1 MFVDI
6 GHLLL
11 ANITSHLD
19 VLVHPLLV
27 PEHVG
32 VLGELLPADGA
43 AAVPRGDEVRV
54 GAPHV
59 LREVVELVAAVLA
72 AAPLRAARPQQLVDH
87 PQVLRYVGVL
97 LAAQLTQGPGLQ
109 VNHFV
114 MSVEITCS
122 IGSVTAEIAFI
133 ANFPSLAL
141 IIRLPDI
148 FN

>member
-1 MFVDI
+1 MFVNI

-11 ANITSHLD
+11 ANITSHLQ

-27 PEHVG
+27 PKHVG

-43 AAVPRGDEVRV
+43 AAVPGGDEVRV

-87 PQVLRYVGVL
+87 P
-97 LAAQLTQGPGLQ
+97 
-109 VNHFV
+109 
-114 MSVEITCS
+114 
-122 IGSVTAEIAFI
+122 
-133 ANFPSLAL
+133 
-141 IIRLPDI
+141 
-148 FN
+148 